1 MSGIRIQEISK
12 TFGDQTALSHVD
24 LEVFEGEFF
33 SLLGPSGCGKTTLLN
48 MIAGFLEPTTGGI
61 FIGGREVTGLPPYRR
76 EIGMVFQDYALFPH
90 LSVSD
95 NVAYGLRIRKV
106 PRKEV
111 QERVR
116 ESLALVQL
124 EAYASRMPHQLSG
137 GQRQRVA
144 IARALAIRPAVLLL
158 DEPLSNLDA
167 KLRKDMQTELRN
179 IQRRTGITTILVTHD
194 QEEALSLSDRIG
206 ILGDGRLQ
214 QLGTPLDVYRRPS
227 NRFVA
232 EFIGQVNLIAAA
244 PEAASAAGGSS
255 PAEAP
260 LGAAG
265 TAPYAAPAVREGGAN
280 LAAFAAAQLQAAP
293 GEPLRLLAD
302 LAAPE
307 GGAAAFSGAPAS
319 APAAASAS
327 PAAPGSAAISA
338 SAPGAVSPQSGET
351 LFMLRPERIRVAAAG
366 EGAGVNRTP
375 AAVSGVSYAGN
386 VLRIRFE
393 LAGSGSLTVH
403 ASDPDFPALPEPG
416 QVYDLYWRPQDLIP
430 VLPGEGPL

>member
-1 MSGIRIQEISK
+1 MSGIRIEEISK

-24 LEVFEGEFF
+24 LEVREGEFF

-61 FIGGREVTGLPPYRR
+61 WIGGREVTGLPPYRR

-95 NVAYGLRIRKV
+95 NVAYGLRIRKM
-106 PRKEV
+106 PRKDIA
-111 QERVR
+111 ERVR

-144 IARALAIRPAVLLL
+144 IARALAVRPAVLLL

-179 IQRRTGITTILVTHD
+179 IQRTTGVTTVLVTHD

-232 EFIGQVNLIAAA
+232 EFIGQVNLIAAKPLQGDTGLGGA
-244 PEAASAAGGSS
+244 QAYAATELETAQGRALRLDFDPSAADGGSSAEAAS
-255 PAEAP
+255 
-260 LGAAG
+260 
-265 TAPYAAPAVREGGAN
+265 
-280 LAAFAAAQLQAAP
+280 P
-293 GEPLRLLAD
+293 G
-302 LAAPE
+302 
-307 GGAAAFSGAPAS
+307 
-319 APAAASAS
+319 
-327 PAAPGSAAISA
+327 
-338 SAPGAVSPQSGET
+338 GET
-351 LFMLRPERIRVAAAG
+351 LFMLRPERIRVSAPGREAG
-366 EGAGVNRTP
+366 ANRTP
-375 AAVSGVSYAGN
+375 ARVSGVSYAGSMMR
-386 VLRIRFE
+386 VQFE
-393 LAGSGSLTVH
+393 LEGRGSLTVH
-403 ASDPDFPALPEPG
+403 ASDPEFPSLPEPG
-416 QVYDLYWRPQDLIP
+416 QFYDLHWSAQDLIP
-430 VLPGEGPL
+430 ILPGENPL